1 MQLSALIGCSTQAE
15 HSIEELSYGNT
26 PLDMAELIEVV
37 DGVIRRRST
46 EVIRRRSLYAGE
58 LARYAELPA
67 GECECALSCPQ
78 DPSSDLAR
86 PGEAVSLMASDP
98 HAGHDM
104 HERGGWARAE
114 DAEGGAGRSQDAES
128 SRDEAHRSSR
138 GASSWAGREVLI
150 ASDKLLDRVLAGLPS
165 MHTLLGLAPVCRRW
179 CLAARRVEKV
189 HGVLDCSP
197 YPLMT
202 DAELLFLVRRYR
214 RVVKRLVLCGYDMA
228 A

>member
-1 MQLSALIGCSTQAE
+1 
-15 HSIEELSYGNT
+15 
-26 PLDMAELIEVV
+26 MAELIEVV
-37 DGVIRRRST
+37 DGVIRRRSI
-46 EVIRRRSLYAGE
+46 EVIRRCGLYADE
-58 LARYAELPA
+58 LARYAELQP
-67 GECECALSCPQ
+67 GECKCALSCPQ
-78 DPSSDLAR
+78 DPSSGLTW
-86 PGEAVSLMASDP
+86 PGEAVSHMASD
-98 HAGHDM
+98 AGQDV

-114 DAEGGAGRSQDAES
+114 DAQGGAGRSQDAES

-138 GASSWAGREVLI
+138 QALQTGGASSWAGREVLI
-150 ASDKLLDRVLAGLPS
+150 AADKLLDRVLSGLPS

-179 CLAARRVEKV
+179 CQAARRVEKV

-214 RVVKRLVLCGYDMA
+214 HVVKRLVLCGYDMA